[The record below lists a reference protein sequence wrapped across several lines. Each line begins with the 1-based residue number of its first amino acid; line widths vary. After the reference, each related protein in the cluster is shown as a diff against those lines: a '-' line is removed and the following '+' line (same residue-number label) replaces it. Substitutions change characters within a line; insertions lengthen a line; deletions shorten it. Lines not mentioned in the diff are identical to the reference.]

1 MECILYYASLLSGAK
16 NPLKGGSGSD
26 HSFAV
31 GQTAPVLVVLGMMVS
46 RVPGSSDSII
56 PKSFDGHNVDME
68 RITLILH
75 QRHGWEPWT
84 ASTAANRITR
94 SRSSPIRVWLNPI
107 RSGSSES

>member
-16 NPLKGGSGSD
+16 NSLKGGSGSD

-56 PKSFDGHNVDME
+56 PKSFDGH
-68 RITLILH
+68 
-75 QRHGWEPWT
+75 T
-84 ASTAANRITR
+84 AISETMGPRLTK
-94 SRSSPIRVWLNPI
+94 LQLTFD
-107 RSGSSES
+107 SGVHS